1 MSQKTNIEG
10 GLPKK
15 GGFGQF
21 ADLGGGAWQE
31 RGVRGVF
38 EEGVDNLMHTMSL
51 SSSKSLDHNC
61 HGPI

>member
-21 ADLGGGAWQE
+21 ADLRGGAWQE
-31 RGVRGVF
+31 REGGGVF
-38 EEGVDNLMHTMSL
+38 LRRELI
-51 SSSKSLDHNC
+51 
-61 HGPI
+61 P